1 MLWNGLSLQVIC
13 DQNNSYE
20 LEAFQN
26 DIAYCRVVRK
36 WVRKKYKFYVQIV
49 FKGIPPAKRNKET
62 GHFKRTTGSGDV
74 GLDIGL
80 STLAIVSEKKVKL
93 LVLADRVRSFESEK
107 RLLLR
112 KMDRSRRAMNPSYF
126 NPDGTVESIRN
137 KEWQKSKHYLSYQ
150 GKLREIY
157 RKQAAVRKYQH
168 ECLANEIVAMGDKI
182 YVETMNF
189 ETVTED
195 ASGRTIEYSR
205 SYFRGDKTSFV
216 IERSYS

>member
-1 MLWNGLSLQVIC
+1 MKQIHFKKFGEFNSLEGKTNKAGIRYKDGYLLWNGLSLQVIC

-93 LVLADRVRSFESEK
+93 LVLADRVRSFEGEK

-112 KMDRSRRAMNPSYF
+112 KMDRSRRAMNRRISIPMEPLSLFGTKNGKNPSITY
-126 NPDGTVESIRN
+126 PI
-137 KEWQKSKHYLSYQ
+137 KE
-150 GKLREIY
+150 
-157 RKQAAVRKYQH
+157 
-168 ECLANEIVAMGDKI
+168 
-182 YVETMNF
+182 NF
-189 ETVTED
+189 EKSIGNRQQFANINTNVWQTKL
-195 ASGRTIEYSR
+195 SQW
-205 SYFRGDKTSFV
+205 V
-216 IERSYS
+216 IKFMLRP

>member
-1 MLWNGLSLQVIC
+1 M
-13 DQNNSYE
+13 
-20 LEAFQN
+20 
-26 DIAYCRVVRK
+26 
-36 WVRKKYKFYVQIV
+36 
-49 FKGIPPAKRNKET
+49 
-62 GHFKRTTGSGDV
+62 
-74 GLDIGL
+74 
-80 STLAIVSEKKVKL
+80 KL
-93 LVLADRVRSFESEK
+93 LVLADRVRSFEGEK

-126 NPDGTVESIRN
+126 NPDGTVKSIRN

-189 ETVTED
+189 LDLAKRKKTLLLMNEPTVSIKRN
-195 ASGRTIEYSR
+195 ASASLLPTDCRLCC
-205 SYFRGDKTSFV
+205 
-216 IERSYS
+216 